1 VLRYLPLVLTT
12 AALGLHLL
20 GERLA
25 AIITG
30 RPRSAAARIRAL
42 YFYAALLT
50 IFVAL
55 AGPIDSLAE
64 KLFWVHMVQH
74 VLLLTVAPPL
84 IVLSAPWMSIWRP
97 LPLGLR
103 RSVAR
108 TVARSP
114 RLGWL
119 RATCRWLSRPTG
131 AWLAFSV
138 NLIGWHIPP
147 AYDLAIRSTAVHAL
161 EHITYL
167 AFGVLLWLQ
176 VLDSPPMRVRLDSLK
191 RVYYMTAAMLVGW
204 GLSIVLA
211 LAPNPLYPIYAHLAS
226 RPGGISALTDQQ
238 LAAGVML
245 VPGSITMTLYIFI
258 QLYRWLGVSDDPEPT
273 RQRRAAPAGVGGVG
287 GAP

>member
-1 VLRYLPLVLTT
+1 MLRYLPLILTT

-25 AIITG
+25 VVLTG
-30 RPRSAAARIRAL
+30 RPRSRAARRRAIS
-42 YFYAALLT
+42 FYAGLLT

-84 IVLSAPWMSIWRP
+84 IVLAAPWMSVWRP

-103 RSVAR
+103 RGLAG

-114 RLGWL
+114 RLAWL
-119 RATCRWLSRPTG
+119 RAACRWLGRPRG
-131 AWLAFSV
+131 SWLAFAV
-138 NLIGWHIPP
+138 NLLAWHVP
-147 AYDLAIRSTAVHAL
+147 AVYDLALRSTAVHAL
-161 EHITYL
+161 EHLLYVVTGI
-167 AFGVLLWLQ
+167 LLWSQ
-176 VLDSPPMRVRLDSLK
+176 VLHSPPLRIRLTLPQ
-191 RVYYMTAAMLVGW
+191 RVYYMTAAILVGW
-204 GLSIVLA
+204 VLA
-211 LAPNPLYPIYAHLAS
+211 LILTFAQSPLYPIYAHLAS

-245 VPGSITMTLYIFI
+245 VPGSLTMTLYVFFEI
-258 QLYRWLGVSDDPEPT
+258 YRWLGQDPEGERP
-273 RQRRAAPAGVGGVG
+273 RRRRPARAEVG
-287 GAP
+287 GAR